1 MRKKNTFKTKM
12 GARKHAKRIGL
23 RGIHSHGRG
32 DKKVYMAGSTHAA
45 YNRAMRNRKRR

>member
-1 MRKKNTFKTKM
+1 MRKKNSFKKKSS
-12 GARKHAKRIGL
+12 ARKHATRLGL